1 MNKTLA
7 VNIGGYAFNIEEQAY
22 QQLKNYLDAIAQ
34 HFRNNAGKDEILAD
48 IEARLAE
55 LFTER
60 LSGARNVVTPTDVT
74 EVIAIMGKP
83 EDYGDAEDEPGEAG
97 TTASGARNENRSFY
111 RDSEDAVIGGVA
123 AGLSH
128 SFGWDPILLRI
139 VFVLLAV
146 FGGAG
151 IPIYIVLWIVMPEA
165 RTTAEKLRMKR
176 SKINVDNI
184 SKAVNESFE
193 SVKESVNSKRTRDGM
208 DQLAGGLGSFLGL
221 IGRMLRV
228 LVGLIMLL
236 MGIGLAIAAIVGIVG
251 VLLGTNVPPMLTS
264 GFLESYFFLSSGWFV
279 LSVVGLVLVAIVP
292 IFGLLYGGIRLL
304 LNIQS
309 SVKGVGIVTS
319 ALFTVG
325 VIICS
330 VSAVFHVR
338 EFSQREYLTTSDVFS
353 QTQSDTLFIAVNEDQ
368 YWHAGLHYRVGQ
380 AMSMVKVDG
389 ENIVFGHSL
398 LRFRT
403 TADPH
408 FSLQIVRSSHGRSV
422 NDAIANAREI
432 SYTYNLVGDTLR
444 LDPVFKVPGFM
455 KFKSQ
460 ELTVTVNVPNGK
472 SIQTSPSIAR
482 SIRHDHGLPRF
493 NANAS
498 AGQLFINVNDSLF
511 CRSCGDVIPNLSAP
525 LDRQREA
532 QTDL

>member
-60 LSGARNVVTPTDVT
+60 LSGSRQVVTPEDVS

-83 EDYGDAEDEPGEAG
+83 EDYGDADDEPSEPSA
-97 TTASGARNENRSFY
+97 TASEARNEHRSFY

-128 SFGWDPILLRI
+128 SFGWDPMLLRI
-139 VFVLLAV
+139 IFVLLGV

-151 IPIYIVLWIVMPEA
+151 VPIYIVLWIVMPEA

-193 SVKESVNSKRTRDGM
+193 SVKESVNGKRTRDGI
-208 DQLAGGLGSFLGL
+208 DQLAGGLGSFFGL

-228 LVGLIMLL
+228 LVGLIMLFL
-236 MGIGLAIAAIVGIVG
+236 GIGLAIAAIVGIVG

-264 GFLESYFFLSSGWFV
+264 GFLESYFFLSSGWYV
-279 LSVVGLVLVAIVP
+279 LSIVGLVLVAIVP

-309 SVKGVGIVTS
+309 SVKGIGIVTS
-319 ALFTVG
+319 VLFTIG
-325 VIICS
+325 IIICS

-338 EFSQREYLTTSDVFS
+338 EFSHREYITTSDVFS
-353 QTQSDTLFIAVNEDQ
+353 QTQSDTLFIEVNEDK
-368 YWHAGLHYRVGQ
+368 YWHTGLQYRVGQ
-380 AMSMVKVDG
+380 TMSMVKADG
-389 ENIVFGHSL
+389 DHIVFGHSI

-403 TADPH
+403 TEDPH
-408 FSLQIVRSSHGRSV
+408 FSLQILRSSHGRSV
-422 NDAIANAREI
+422 NDAIANSREI
-432 SYTYNLVGDTLR
+432 SYTYALVGDTLR
-444 LDPVFKVPGFM
+444 LDPIFKVPGIM
-455 KFKSQ
+455 KYKNQ
-460 ELTVTVNVPNGK
+460 EMTVTVNIPNGK
-472 SIQTSPSIAR
+472 SIQTSSSIAR
-482 SIRHDHGLPRF
+482 SVRYDHGLPRF
-493 NANAS
+493 KSNAS
-498 AGQLFINVNDSLF
+498 AGQLFVNANDSLF
-511 CRSCGDVIPNLSAP
+511 CRSCGDVIPNLSTP

-532 QTDL
+532 QTGL

>member
-83 EDYGDAEDEPGEAG
+83 EDYGDAEDEPSEAS
-97 TTASGARNENRSFY
+97 TTASGTRNENRSFY
-111 RDSEDAVIGGVA
+111 RDSEDAIIGGVA

-128 SFGWDPILLRI
+128 SFGWDPIVLRI

-208 DQLAGGLGSFLGL
+208 DQLAGGLGSFFGL
-221 IGRMLRV
+221 IGRMLRI
-228 LVGLIMLL
+228 LVGLIMLFL
-236 MGIGLAIAAIVGIVG
+236 GIGLAVTAIVGVVG
-251 VLLGTNVPPMLTS
+251 VLLGTHVPPMLTS
-264 GFLESYFFLSSGWFV
+264 GFLESYFFLNRGWFV
-279 LSVVGLVLVAIVP
+279 LSIVGLILISIVP
-292 IFGLLYGGIRLL
+292 IFGLLYSGIRLL
-304 LNIQS
+304 LNVQS
-309 SVKGVGIVTS
+309 TRKGVGIVTS
-319 ALFTVG
+319 VLFTLG
-325 VIICS
+325 VTICA
-330 VSAVFHVR
+330 VSAIFHVR
-338 EFSQREYLTTSDVFS
+338 EFSQREVITTTDMFS
-353 QTQSDTLFIAVNEDQ
+353 QIQSDTLFIAVNDDK
-368 YWHAGLHYRVGQ
+368 YWHTGLRHHKDNHI
-380 AMSMVKVDG
+380 SMVKSDG
-389 ENIVFGHSL
+389 DDIVFGHSL

-403 TADPH
+403 TAD
-408 FSLQIVRSSHGRSV
+408 SNYSVQIQRNSNGRSV

-432 SYTYNLVGDTLR
+432 SYSYALVGDTLH

-455 KFKSQ
+455 KFKNQ
-460 ELTVTVNVPNGK
+460 ELTVTVNIPNGK
-472 SIQTSPSIAR
+472 SIRTSPSIAR
-482 SIRHDHGLPRF
+482 SMRPDHGLPRF
-493 NANAS
+493 NSNAS
-498 AGQLFINVNDSLF
+498 DNQLFINVNDSLF
-511 CRSCGDVIPNLSAP
+511 CRSCGDVIPSFSAP

-532 QTDL
+532 QTGL